1 MALRNLTHNTLRR
14 LEKDLNTVDSIDSK
28 LHIVT
33 NFVAHIDFANIVNNQ
48 SPMDLL
54 KKPHPSWNFHTY
66 APFVLP
72 FGPSVYF
79 WLVN

>member
-1 MALRNLTHNTLRR
+1 MVLRNLTHNTPHR
-14 LEKDLNTVDSIDSK
+14 LETDLNTVDSIGSK

-33 NFVAHIDFANIVNNQ
+33 NFVDHIDFANIASNQ

-54 KKPHPSWNFHTY
+54 KKPRPSWNFHTY

-72 FGPSVYF
+72 FVPSVYF